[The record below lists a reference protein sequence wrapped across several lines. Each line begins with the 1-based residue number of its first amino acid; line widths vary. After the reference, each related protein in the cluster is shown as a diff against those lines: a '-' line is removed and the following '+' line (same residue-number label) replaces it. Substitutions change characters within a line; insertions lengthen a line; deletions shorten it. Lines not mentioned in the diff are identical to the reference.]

1 MLVRDADKKESRISP
16 VHTPNGYLPI
26 VPRGLS
32 LLQSAHYVG
41 IGPSLFVALMRMGKM
56 PEPKLIGTREIWDR
70 HELDAAFEDL
80 PKELAVLEYPAPA
93 TPASGERQLVPI
105 HVPPPTKEQIAAV
118 RLRMDMARYGQS
130 TEGMSDAQI
139 DKLEQ
144 QWYER
149 WKRKVIASPLN
160 KREKAA
166 LPLLYQDRHRV
177 VIHGEI
183 KGAGWTTEDRL
194 EVRGYVTLNKHND
207 LTVSWQITEAGIK
220 AYEDGVARKS
230 V

>member
-1 MLVRDADKKESRISP
+1 MKM
-16 VHTPNGYLPI
+16 G
-26 VPRGLS
+26 
-32 LLQSAHYVG
+32 
-41 IGPSLFVALMRMGKM
+41 RM
-56 PEPKLIGTREIWDR
+56 PQPKLVGTQMIWDR
-70 HELDAAFEDL
+70 HALDAAFEDL
-80 PKELAVLEYPAPA
+80 PQELAVPSYSPPPTTAA
-93 TPASGERQLVPI
+93 GENQRTQI

-118 RLRMDMARYGQS
+118 LLKMDMERYGQS

-149 WKRKVIASPLN
+149 WRRKVIASPLN

-166 LPLLYQDRHRV
+166 LPRLYQERHRV
-177 VIHGEI
+177 VMHGEI

-194 EVRGYVTLNKHND
+194 EVRGYVTLNKHKD

-220 AYEDGVARKS
+220 AYEEGLTT
-230 V
+230 